1 MPFLGLHRAKVLPE
15 VPSLFHVEISTL
27 IKTEVPIIIF
37 DASLVCILEDPASQ
51 GRAFVPGLG
60 GDPKGLVDQ
69 GTPRTDVLGDW
80 VVGAN
85 AEADAKRLAVGRG
98 VFWCACQVS
107 YEKTIKEGP
116 LKVR

>member
-1 MPFLGLHRAKVLPE
+1 MSVTSHVDVKSQSLVTVPTVPMPFLGLHRAEKVLPE

-51 GRAFVPGLG
+51 GRAFVPGLD

-69 GTPRTDVLGDW
+69 S
-80 VVGAN
+80 
-85 AEADAKRLAVGRG
+85 LAIG
-98 VFWCACQVS
+98 
-107 YEKTIKEGP
+107 
-116 LKVR
+116 